1 MANYYETCRTNY
13 FRVIDEGRYQALFN
27 SLTAEDEIHDFTATR
42 DGVIWH
48 AFGSYSF
55 ITFAYIDTDGEEEY
69 DMGLFYDELQD
80 ILPDGEA
87 FILMG
92 AGYEKLRY
100 VTGYATVVTKDNI
113 KTVNIKN
120 EALKIARDLLK
131 DPDWKTQMEY

>member
-27 SLTAEDEIHDFTATR
+27 SLTAEDEIHDFTETR

-100 VTGYATVVTKDNI
+100 VTGYATIVTKDNI
-113 KTVNIKN
+113 KTVNIQH
-120 EALKIARDLLK
+120 EALKTARDILK
-131 DPDWKTQMEY
+131 NPDWTTEMTY

>member
-1 MANYYETCRTNY
+1 MANYCETCRTNY
-13 FRVIDEGRYQALFN
+13 FRVTDEGRYQALFN
-27 SLTAEDEIHDFTATR
+27 DLTAEDEIHDFTEIR

-55 ITFAYIDTDGEEEY
+55 ITFAYIDMDGEEEY

-100 VTGYATVVTKDNI
+100 VTGYTTIVTKDNI

>member
-27 SLTAEDEIHDFTATR
+27 SLTAEDEIHDFTETR

-100 VTGYATVVTKDNI
+100 VTGYATIVTKDDI
-113 KTVNIKN
+113 KYVNIQD
-120 EALKIARDLLK
+120 EALKTARDILK
-131 DPDWKTQMEY
+131 NPDWTTEMTY